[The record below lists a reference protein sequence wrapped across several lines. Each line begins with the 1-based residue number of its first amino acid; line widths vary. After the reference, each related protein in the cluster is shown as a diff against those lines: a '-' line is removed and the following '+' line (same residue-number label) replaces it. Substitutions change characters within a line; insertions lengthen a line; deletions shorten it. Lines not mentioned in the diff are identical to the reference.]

1 MTLAIVY
8 TRASIGMDAPLVTVE
23 AHISNGLPGLTLV
36 GLPEIAVK
44 EARDRVRSA
53 LINSGFEYPAK
64 KITINLA
71 PADLPKEGGR
81 YDLAIAI
88 AILASSGQIPT
99 KTIHYFEFI
108 GELALSGYIRY
119 ANGAIPAALA
129 ALKQKRQLILSLES
143 QHELNLLPDNS
154 VKLTQTLLELCHFL
168 HEKGTLP
175 SNIYPTGAPTAP
187 DYEHNINDIIGQE
200 QGKRA
205 LEISASGGHNL
216 LLLGPPG
223 TGKTMLA
230 SRLQTLLPSLTPQ
243 EALEVAALRSLCHL
257 SNHNQ
262 VWPERPFR
270 TPHHSAS
277 MVALIGGGSL
287 PKPGEISLAH
297 NGILF
302 LDELPEFSRSVLDAL
317 REPLE
322 ARQIVISRAKAKVCF
337 PANFQ
342 LVAALNP
349 SPTGHYQG
357 ENSRSS
363 PAKILRYLSRISGP
377 FLDRFD
383 LSIDIPL
390 LPLGSLSSQK
400 YQSENSE
407 LIRARVI
414 SARNRQLERSG
425 KLNSQLTA
433 RETTKL
439 CQLSPKDA
447 LFLESA
453 LNKLGLSIR
462 AWHRVLRVAQTLADM
477 QNTPQIDKQHLLEA
491 LSYRAMDKLL
501 LHLQKQVS

>member
-1 MTLAIVY
+1 M
-8 TRASIGMDAPLVTVE
+8 
-23 AHISNGLPGLTLV
+23 
-36 GLPEIAVK
+36 
-44 EARDRVRSA
+44 
-53 LINSGFEYPAK
+53 
-64 KITINLA
+64 
-71 PADLPKEGGR
+71 
-81 YDLAIAI
+81 
-88 AILASSGQIPT
+88 
-99 KTIHYFEFI
+99 
-108 GELALSGYIRY
+108 
-119 ANGAIPAALA
+119 
-129 ALKQKRQLILSLES
+129 
-143 QHELNLLPDNS
+143 
-154 VKLTQTLLELCHFL
+154 
-168 HEKGTLP
+168 
-175 SNIYPTGAPTAP
+175 
-187 DYEHNINDIIGQE
+187 
-200 QGKRA
+200 
-205 LEISASGGHNL
+205 
-216 LLLGPPG
+216 
-223 TGKTMLA
+223 
-230 SRLQTLLPSLTPQ
+230 
-243 EALEVAALRSLCHL
+243 
-257 SNHNQ
+257 
-262 VWPERPFR
+262 
-270 TPHHSAS
+270 
-277 MVALIGGGSL
+277 
-287 PKPGEISLAH
+287 
-297 NGILF
+297 
-302 LDELPEFSRSVLDAL
+302 
-317 REPLE
+317 
-322 ARQIVISRAKAKVCF
+322 ISRAKAKVCF

-425 KLNSQLTA
+425 KLNSQLTG